1 MFTRTIT
8 VFFVAVLSISWGQAW
23 VVQMRHKEYEP
34 LYPAIL
40 EFKHENME
48 PHDDMRRLPPSYEN
62 LVYRLYDY
70 LIYPSEKYIKVLS
83 NTTFIFKQPP
93 GYESDDM
100 YMFWNSVPVKDFLKK
115 PRTREWFVTSII
127 EIVLN
132 RLMESCDEL
141 EKTISPLITNH
152 ESTPMDNASGLNT
165 EENQFDM
172 KVILLEVTSAKLV
185 LRDLQNRMNFYKNN
199 IDVATHLEKKIGGL
213 SLQGLLRY
221 TVIAMTSVR
230 GSWIDWKVL
239 SHYSYVAK
247 P

>member
-1 MFTRTIT
+1 MFARTIT
-8 VFFVAVLSISWGQAW
+8 VLFVAVLSISWGQAW

-40 EFKHENME
+40 DFKHEYMG
-48 PHDDMRRLPPSYEN
+48 PQDDMGRLPRSYEN

-70 LIYPSEKYIKVLS
+70 LICPREKYIKVLS
-83 NTTFIFKQPP
+83 KTSFIFEQPP

-100 YMFWNSVPVKDFLKK
+100 YIFWNSVPVKDFLKK
-115 PRTREWFVTSII
+115 PKTREWFVTSII
-127 EIVLN
+127 EVALN
-132 RLMESCDEL
+132 QLRESCDEL

-185 LRDLQNRMNFYKNN
+185 LQDLQNRMNFYTYN
-199 IDVATHLEKKIGGL
+199 IDVATHLEKKLGGL

-221 TVIAMTSVR
+221 TVSAMTSVR

-239 SHYSYVAK
+239 SHYSSVAK